1 MLSISKQWGWTV
13 GPPKLLAADNC
24 IVWYSPFGAHP
35 PPPWCTICTAATHST
50 ILHIALLHWS
60 STQGPRH
67 TICSALFSTA
77 LVHSIAVLPRCTIM
91 QKCHIAIAVSQYYS
105 VHLGPR
111 YTKCSEFCK
120 LCDMQCIL
128 QCSALVHLGPRF
140 TKYSVFCTICNMQSI
155 LHSIIFFAVQHSSAS
170 GAQMHKIKCILH
182 NMPNLVYFA
191 QYAKCSV
198 FCSAAL

>member
-35 PPPWCTICTAATHST
+35 PPPWCTICTAVTHST

-111 YTKCSEFCK
+111 FTKFN
-120 LCDMQCIL
+120 MQCIL
-128 QCSALVHLGPRF
+128 QCSTLVHLGPWC
-140 TKYSVFCTICNMQSI
+140 TKSSVCCTICNMQ
-155 LHSIIFFAVQHSSAS
+155 
-170 GAQMHKIKCILH
+170 CILH
-182 NMPNLVYFA
+182 NMQYAVYFA
-191 QYAKCSV
+191 M
-198 FCSAAL
+198 